1 MLDQR
6 YQKTEAGR
14 AEIKARSLTALSR
27 SGRNLLLVMDSSRS
41 AREWLAMVQGATA
54 GDVELLLSQGL
65 IGSLSAAVA
74 RPPAPAA
81 TSATAST
88 AATESQPAAAPASA
102 GYAELYGYLTG
113 NAKPFFG
120 LIKGYRIV
128 LEVERCSDLPAL
140 QELAERFA
148 INVEREHGAAKAR
161 EVRQSL
167 GLPL

>member
-1 MLDQR
+1 VLDQR

-27 SGRNLLLVMDSSRS
+27 SGRNLLLMMDGSRS

-65 IGSLSAAVA
+65 IGSLSASVPAPTPVVAAAAVVA
-74 RPPAPAA
+74 PAPAA
-81 TSATAST
+81 V
-88 AATESQPAAAPASA
+88 
-102 GYAELYGYLTG
+102 GYAELYAYLTG

-128 LEVERCSDLPAL
+128 LDVERCADLPAL
-140 QELAERFA
+140 QVLAERFA
-148 INVEREHGAAKAR
+148 LDVEREHGAMKAR

>member
-1 MLDQR
+1 MVLEQR

-27 SGRNLLLVMDSSRS
+27 SGRNLLLVMDGSRS

-65 IGSLSAAVA
+65 IGSLSAAVPA
-74 RPPAPAA
+74 PAPVVAAAAAVAPAPAPAA
-81 TSATAST
+81 V
-88 AATESQPAAAPASA
+88 
-102 GYAELYGYLTG
+102 GYAELYAYLTG

-128 LEVERCSDLPAL
+128 LDVERCADLPAL
-140 QELAERFA
+140 QVLAERFA
-148 INVEREHGAAKAR
+148 LNVEREHGAMKAR

>member
-1 MLDQR
+1 MLEQR

-27 SGRNLLLVMDSSRS
+27 SGRNLLLVMDGSRS

-65 IGSLSAAVA
+65 IGSLSAAVPA
-74 RPPAPAA
+74 PAPVAAAAAAVVAPAPAPAA
-81 TSATAST
+81 V
-88 AATESQPAAAPASA
+88 
-102 GYAELYGYLTG
+102 GYAELYAYLTG

-128 LEVERCSDLPAL
+128 LDVERCADLPAL
-140 QELAERFA
+140 QVLAERFA
-148 INVEREHGAAKAR
+148 LGVEREHGAMKAR

>member
-27 SGRNLLLVMDSSRS
+27 SGRNLLLMMDGSRS

-65 IGSLSAAVA
+65 IGSLSASVPAPTPVVAAAAVVA
-74 RPPAPAA
+74 PAPAA
-81 TSATAST
+81 V
-88 AATESQPAAAPASA
+88 
-102 GYAELYGYLTG
+102 GYAELYAYLTG

-128 LEVERCSDLPAL
+128 LDVERCADLPAL
-140 QELAERFA
+140 QVLAERFA
-148 INVEREHGAAKAR
+148 LDVEREHGAMKAR